1 MSSRESYTSVINR
14 KAAAKQQLMNVAM
27 GRERADLVL
36 KNAVYIN
43 VFTNE
48 LSQGDIA
55 VKNGV
60 IAGIGHYD
68 GVEEL
73 DMQGKI
79 VAPGLIDA
87 HIHLESSLVA
97 PSEFV
102 KAVLPHGTATVITDP
117 HEIANVL
124 GTDGIDYMIQ
134 ATEGLPVEVRFMLP
148 SPRAGAG
155 GDDELYRCDPGGYR
169 SPSENRSCTQVS
181 LQDRWS
187 CAGTFRQG
195 TECLCGLRG
204 LFGSRMFIH
213 GGSPGKTQ
221 QRAVYHDP

>member
-36 KNAVYIN
+36 KNAVYVN

-87 HIHLESSLVA
+87 A
-97 PSEFV
+97 YPSG
-102 KAVLPHGTATVITDP
+102 K
-117 HEIANVL
+117 
-124 GTDGIDYMIQ
+124 Q
-134 ATEGLPVEVRFMLP
+134 
-148 SPRAGAG
+148 S
-155 GDDELYRCDPGGYR
+155 
-169 SPSENRSCTQVS
+169 
-181 LQDRWS
+181 
-187 CAGTFRQG
+187 
-195 TECLCGLRG
+195 
-204 LFGSRMFIH
+204 
-213 GGSPGKTQ
+213 GGSVRVCQGCFASWHCNGDHGST
-221 QRAVYHDP
+221 

>member
-36 KNAVYIN
+36 KNAVYVN

-102 KAVLPHGTATVITDP
+102 KAVLSHGTATVITDP

-124 GTDGIDYMIQ
+124 GTDGID
-134 ATEGLPVEVRFMLP
+134 
-148 SPRAGAG
+148 
-155 GDDELYRCDPGGYR
+155 
-169 SPSENRSCTQVS
+169 
-181 LQDRWS
+181 
-187 CAGTFRQG
+187 
-195 TECLCGLRG
+195 
-204 LFGSRMFIH
+204 
-213 GGSPGKTQ
+213 
-221 QRAVYHDP
+221 

>member
-1 MSSRESYTSVINR
+1 MSSRESYTSIINKR
-14 KAAAKQQLMNVAM
+14 AAEKQQLMRVAS
-27 GRERADLVL
+27 GRERAELVL
-36 KNAVYIN
+36 KNAVYVN

-48 LSQGDIA
+48 LSHGDIA

-73 DMQGKI
+73 DMQGKV

-97 PSEFV
+97 PAEFV

-148 SPRAGAG
+148 SCVPATPLDESGARL
-155 GDDELYRCDPGGYR
+155 DYHAIDPFYDY
-169 SPSENRSCTQVS
+169 
-181 LQDRWS
+181 DRVQGL
-187 CAGTFRQG
+187 AEIEAFRQYI
-195 TECLCGLRG
+195 LRRPH
-204 LFGSRMFIH
+204 LVCYTYCIF
-213 GGSPGKTQ
+213 
-221 QRAVYHDP
+221 

>member
-36 KNAVYIN
+36 KNAVYVN

-73 DMQGKI
+73 DMQ
-79 VAPGLIDA
+79 
-87 HIHLESSLVA
+87 
-97 PSEFV
+97 
-102 KAVLPHGTATVITDP
+102 
-117 HEIANVL
+117 
-124 GTDGIDYMIQ
+124 
-134 ATEGLPVEVRFMLP
+134 
-148 SPRAGAG
+148 
-155 GDDELYRCDPGGYR
+155 
-169 SPSENRSCTQVS
+169 
-181 LQDRWS
+181 
-187 CAGTFRQG
+187 
-195 TECLCGLRG
+195 
-204 LFGSRMFIH
+204 
-213 GGSPGKTQ
+213 
-221 QRAVYHDP
+221 

>member
-36 KNAVYIN
+36 KNAVYVN

-134 ATEGLPVEVRFMLP
+134 ATEGLRLK
-148 SPRAGAG
+148 
-155 GDDELYRCDPGGYR
+155 
-169 SPSENRSCTQVS
+169 
-181 LQDRWS
+181 
-187 CAGTFRQG
+187 
-195 TECLCGLRG
+195 CGLCCRPVCRQHPLMNPGQDWIIRLSILFMIMTEFRG
-204 LFGSRMFIH
+204 WR
-213 GGSPGKTQ
+213 
-221 QRAVYHDP
+221 R